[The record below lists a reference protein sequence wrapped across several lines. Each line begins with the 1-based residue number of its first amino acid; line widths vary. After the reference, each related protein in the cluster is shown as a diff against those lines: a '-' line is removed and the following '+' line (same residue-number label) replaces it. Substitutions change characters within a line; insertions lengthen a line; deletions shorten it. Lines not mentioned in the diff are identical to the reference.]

1 MNRYRRTV
9 AAILISLTCCV
20 MCVIP
25 AAAQTQKQDSD
36 QTFKIDTTL
45 VSVPA
50 IVSDRQG
57 RYIAGLKASDFTLYE
72 DRVKQPIAFFA
83 DTEEPINVA
92 LLLDTSKS
100 VTWALDDIKVTAKD
114 FVKLL
119 RPQDRAM
126 IVSFDHD
133 TIALCELTSDRKT
146 LERAIGEA
154 QVGERF
160 GTKLRDAV
168 NAVMKEEFIT
178 VKGRKAIVLLTDGK
192 DHGSEVGEQ
201 TLMESAA
208 EADTLIYSVFYRSL
222 PPWLDSDRQSPRGRR
237 GRTGR
242 WPEGRPWIGRRDGF
256 FTPSPLFPD
265 PPQRPDRDGR
275 RQRRAGRI
283 EERNE
288 EAIDFLRRL
297 SEVSAGRYFSSEVS
311 DLKQTFGQIVEELRH
326 QYRLGFYPPDH
337 PAGSIHNIKVE
348 IGTEA
353 AGPEV
358 VVRSRRSYRVAGELQ
373 SEQGIRNRY
382 Q

>member
-1 MNRYRRTV
+1 MNSFRRTV
-9 AAILISLTCCV
+9 AAILSALTCCV
-20 MCVIP
+20 VWVIP
-25 AAAQTQKQDSD
+25 TAAQTQKQESD
-36 QTFKIDTTL
+36 QTIKIDTTL
-45 VSVPA
+45 VSVPV
-50 IVSDRQG
+50 IVGDRQG

-72 DRVKQPIAFFA
+72 DRVKQPIVFFA

-100 VTWALDDIKVTAKD
+100 TTWALDDIKKTAQD
-114 FVKLL
+114 FVKQL

-126 IVSFDHD
+126 IVSFDRD
-133 TIALCELTSDRKT
+133 TMALCELTSDRKT
-146 LERAIGEA
+146 LERAIGNA
-154 QVGERF
+154 QIGERF

-168 NAVMKEEFIT
+168 NDVMKEEFRT

-192 DHGSEVGEQ
+192 DYGSEVDEQ
-201 TLMESAA
+201 ALMESAA
-208 EADTLIYSVFYRSL
+208 ESDTLIYSVFYRSL
-222 PPWLDSDRQSPRGRR
+222 PPWLDSDRQTPRGRR
-237 GRTGR
+237 G
-242 WPEGRPWIGRRDGF
+242 WPERRLWMGRGDGL
-256 FTPSPLFPD
+256 FTPATLLPD
-265 PPQRPDRDGR
+265 PPQGPGGDGR
-275 RQRRAGRI
+275 RRRRAGRI

-288 EAIDFLRRL
+288 EAMDFLRRL

-348 IGTEA
+348 VGIEA
-353 AGPEV
+353 ARPDV

-373 SEQGIRNRY
+373 SEQAVRDRF

>member
-1 MNRYRRTV
+1 MNRFRRTV
-9 AAILISLTCCV
+9 AAILSSLTCCA

-25 AAAQTQKQDSD
+25 AAAQTQKRDSD

-45 VSVPA
+45 VSVPV

-100 VTWALDDIKVTAKD
+100 ATWALDDIKITAKD
-114 FVKLL
+114 FVKQL

-133 TIALCELTSDRKT
+133 TIALCELTSNRQT
-146 LERAIGEA
+146 LERAIGDA
-154 QVGERF
+154 QIGERF

-192 DHGSEVGEQ
+192 DYGSEVGEQ

-222 PPWLDSDRQSPRGRR
+222 PPWLDSDRQSPRGRP
-237 GRTGR
+237 GRTGSR
-242 WPEGRPWIGRRDGF
+242 REGSVGEGRPDVIAIRRR
-256 FTPSPLFPD
+256 LVAVLPD
-265 PPQRPDRDGR
+265 HDVGDEHRHLG
-275 RQRRAGRI
+275 AGRI

-288 EAIDFLRRL
+288 EAMVFVLLFADVFAARY
-297 SEVSAGRYFSSEVS
+297 VSSQVS
-311 DLKQTFGQIVEELRH
+311 DLKQADGQIVEELRH

-337 PAGSIHNIKVE
+337 PAGGIQHIKVE
-348 IGTEA
+348 VGIEA
-353 AGPEV
+353 AAPDV

-373 SEQGIRNRY
+373 SEQAIRDRY

>member
-1 MNRYRRTV
+1 MNRFRRTV
-9 AAILISLTCCV
+9 AAILSALTFCAT
-20 MCVIP
+20 CVI
-25 AAAQTQKQDSD
+25 AGAAQTQKQDSD
-36 QTFKIDTTL
+36 QPFKIDTTL
-45 VSVPA
+45 VSVPV

-83 DTEEPINVA
+83 DAEEPINVA

-100 VTWALDDIKVTAKD
+100 ATWALDDIKKTAQD
-114 FVKLL
+114 FLKQL

-126 IVSFDHD
+126 IVSFDRD

-146 LERAIGEA
+146 LERAIGDA
-154 QVGERF
+154 QIGERF

-168 NAVMKEEFIT
+168 DAVMKEEFRT

-192 DHGSEVGEQ
+192 DHGSEVDEQ
-201 TLMESAA
+201 ALMESAA

-222 PPWLDSDRQSPRGRR
+222 PPWLDRDQQSPRGRR
-237 GRTGR
+237 VVPGGG
-242 WPEGRPWIGRRDGF
+242 PEGRPRIGGRDGF
-256 FTPSPLFPD
+256 FMQTTRFPD
-265 PPQRPDRDGR
+265 PPQRPNGDWR
-275 RQRRAGRI
+275 RRRRAGRI

-311 DLKQTFGQIVEELRH
+311 DLKQTFGQILEELRH

-337 PAGSIHNIKVE
+337 PAGSVHTIKVE
-348 IGTEA
+348 VGIKA
-353 AGPEV
+353 ARPDV

-373 SEQGIRNRY
+373 SE
-382 Q
+382 

>member
-1 MNRYRRTV
+1 MNRFRRTV
-9 AAILISLTCCV
+9 AAILSAFTCCAMWAV
-20 MCVIP
+20 
-25 AAAQTQKQDSD
+25 AGTAQTQKQDSD

-45 VSVPA
+45 VSVPV

-83 DTEEPINVA
+83 DAEEPINVA

-100 VTWALDDIKVTAKD
+100 ATWALNDIKKTAQD
-114 FVKLL
+114 FLKQL

-126 IVSFDHD
+126 IVSFDRD
-133 TIALCELTSDRKT
+133 IIALCELTSDRKT
-146 LERAIGEA
+146 MERAVGDA
-154 QVGERF
+154 QIGERF

-168 NAVMKEEFIT
+168 DAVMQEEFKT

-192 DHGSEVGEQ
+192 DHGSEVYEQ

-222 PPWLDSDRQSPRGRR
+222 PTWLDRDRQSPRGRR
-237 GRTGR
+237 RVPGIGR
-242 WPEGRPWIGRRDGF
+242 EGRPRIGGPDGF
-256 FTPSPLFPD
+256 FMQATRFAD
-265 PPQRPDRDGR
+265 PPQRPDGDGR
-275 RQRRAGRI
+275 RRRRADRI

-311 DLKQTFGQIVEELRH
+311 DLKQTFGQILEELRH

-337 PAGSIHNIKVE
+337 PAGSVHTIKVE
-348 IGTEA
+348 VGIIA
-353 AGPEV
+353 ARPDV

-373 SEQGIRNRY
+373 RE
-382 Q
+382 

>member
-1 MNRYRRTV
+1 MNRFRKTV
-9 AAILISLTCCV
+9 AAILSALTCCV
-20 MCVIP
+20 MWAIP
-25 AAAQTQKQDSD
+25 TAAQTQKQESD
-36 QTFKIDTTL
+36 QTIKIETTL
-45 VSVPA
+45 VSVPV

-57 RYIAGLKASDFTLYE
+57 RYIAGLKVSDFTLYE
-72 DRVKQPIAFFA
+72 DRVKQQIAFFA

-100 VTWALDDIKVTAKD
+100 ATLALDDIKQAAKD
-114 FVKLL
+114 FVKQL
-119 RPQDRAM
+119 RAQDRAM

-133 TIALCELTSDRKT
+133 TVALCELTSDRKT
-146 LERAIGEA
+146 LEHAISDAQIGES
-154 QVGERF
+154 F

-168 NAVMKEEFIT
+168 DAVMIEEFRT

-192 DHGSEVGEQ
+192 DYGSAVGEQ
-201 TLMESAA
+201 MLMESAA
-208 EADTLIYSVFYRSL
+208 ESDTLIYSVFYRSL

-237 GRTGR
+237 GWPGR
-242 WPEGRPWIGRRDGF
+242 RLWMGRRDGI
-256 FTPSPLFPD
+256 FTPDTLLPD
-265 PPQRPDRDGR
+265 PPQAPDGDGR
-275 RQRRAGRI
+275 RRGRAGRI
-283 EERNE
+283 EKRNE
-288 EAIDFLRRL
+288 EAMDFLRRL

-348 IGTEA
+348 VGIEA
-353 AGPEV
+353 ARPDV

-373 SEQGIRNRY
+373 NEQAIRHLY

>member
-1 MNRYRRTV
+1 MNRFRRTV
-9 AAILISLTCCV
+9 AAILGVLTCCV
-20 MCVIP
+20 MWAIP
-25 AAAQTQKQDSD
+25 AAAQTQKQESD
-36 QTFKIDTTL
+36 QTIKIDTTL
-45 VSVPA
+45 VSVPV

-72 DRVKQPIAFFA
+72 DRVKQQIAFFA

-100 VTWALDDIKVTAKD
+100 ATWALDDIKQAARD
-114 FVKLL
+114 FVKQL
-119 RPQDRAM
+119 RQRDRAM

-133 TIALCELTSDRKT
+133 AVALCELTSDRKT
-146 LERAIGEA
+146 LEHAIGDA
-154 QVGERF
+154 QIGERF

-168 NAVMKEEFIT
+168 DAVMKEEFSA

-192 DHGSEVGEQ
+192 DYGSEVDEQ

-208 EADTLIYSVFYRSL
+208 ESDTLIYSVFYRSL

-237 GRTGR
+237 GRPGR
-242 WPEGRPWIGRRDGF
+242 WPESRLWMGRRNRS
-256 FTPSPLFPD
+256 FTPATRLPD
-265 PPQRPDRDGR
+265 PPQRPDGDGR
-275 RQRRAGRI
+275 RRRRAGRI

-288 EAIDFLRRL
+288 EAMDFLRRL

-348 IGTEA
+348 VGIEA
-353 AGPEV
+353 ARPDV

-373 SEQGIRNRY
+373 SEPAIRRRY

>member
-1 MNRYRRTV
+1 
-9 AAILISLTCCV
+9 
-20 MCVIP
+20 
-25 AAAQTQKQDSD
+25 
-36 QTFKIDTTL
+36 
-45 VSVPA
+45 
-50 IVSDRQG
+50 
-57 RYIAGLKASDFTLYE
+57 
-72 DRVKQPIAFFA
+72 
-83 DTEEPINVA
+83 
-92 LLLDTSKS
+92 
-100 VTWALDDIKVTAKD
+100 
-114 FVKLL
+114 
-119 RPQDRAM
+119 M

-133 TIALCELTSDRKT
+133 TVALCELTSDRKT
-146 LERAIGEA
+146 LERAIGDA
-154 QVGERF
+154 QIGERF

-192 DHGSEVGEQ
+192 DHGSEAGEQ

-242 WPEGRPWIGRRDGF
+242 WPEGRPWMGRRDGI
-256 FTPSPLFPD
+256 FTPAPLFPD

-288 EAIDFLRRL
+288 EAMDFLRRL

-326 QYRLGFYPPDH
+326 QYRIGFYPPDH
-337 PAGSIHNIKVE
+337 PAGGIHNIKVE
-348 IGTEA
+348 VRTEA
-353 AGPEV
+353 AGHDV
-358 VVRSRRSYRVAGELQ
+358 VVRSRRSYRVAGEVQ
-373 SEQGIRNRY
+373 SEQAIGNRH

>member
-1 MNRYRRTV
+1 MNRFRRTV
-9 AAILISLTCCV
+9 AAILSSLTCCA

-45 VSVPA
+45 VSVPV

-100 VTWALDDIKVTAKD
+100 TTWALDEIKKTAKD
-114 FVKLL
+114 FVKQL

-133 TIALCELTSDRKT
+133 TMALCELTSDRRT
-146 LERAIGEA
+146 LERAIGDA
-154 QVGERF
+154 QIGERF

-168 NAVMKEEFIT
+168 EAVMKEEFIT

-192 DHGSEVGEQ
+192 DYGSEVDEQ
-201 TLMESAA
+201 SLMESAA

-222 PPWLDSDRQSPRGRR
+222 PPWLDSDRQSPRGRQ

-242 WPEGRPWIGRRDGF
+242 WPEGRLWMGGRDGI
-256 FTPSPLFPD
+256 FTPAPQFPD
-265 PPQRPDRDGR
+265 PPQRQDRDGR

-288 EAIDFLRRL
+288 EAMDFLRRL

-348 IGTEA
+348 VGIEA
-353 AGPEV
+353 AGPDV

-373 SEQGIRNRY
+373 SERAIRNRY

>member
-1 MNRYRRTV
+1 MDRFRRTV
-9 AAILISLTCCV
+9 AAILSALIWCAICS
-20 MCVIP
+20 I
-25 AAAQTQKQDSD
+25 AGDAQPQKQTAD
-36 QTFKIDTTL
+36 QTIKIDTTL
-45 VSVPA
+45 VSVPV

-72 DRVKQPIAFFA
+72 DRVKQPIVFFA

-100 VTWALDDIKVTAKD
+100 ATWVLDDIKKTAKD
-114 FVKLL
+114 FVKQL
-119 RPQDRAM
+119 RPLDHAM

-146 LERAIGEA
+146 LGRAIDDA
-154 QVGERF
+154 QIGERF

-168 NAVMKEEFIT
+168 TAVMNEEFRM

-192 DHGSEVGEQ
+192 DHGSEVAEQ

-222 PPWLDSDRQSPRGRR
+222 PSWLDRGRQSPRGRW
-237 GRTGR
+237 GIPGR
-242 WPEGRPWIGRRDGF
+242 WSERRPQSDPRDGS
-256 FTPSPLFPD
+256 FTPATWFPD
-265 PPQRPDRDGR
+265 PPQRPNRDGR

-288 EAIDFLRRL
+288 EAMDFLQRL

-311 DLKQTFGQIVEELRH
+311 DLKRTFGQIVEELRH

-348 IGTEA
+348 VGIKDADTD
-353 AGPEV
+353 V
-358 VVRSRRSYRVAGELQ
+358 VVRARRSYRVAGELQ
-373 SEQGIRNRY
+373 SEQATHHRD